1 MSHAL
6 LLCSQ
11 AAYLALTQLLDYKH
25 ELVLLLV
32 NTLLSD
38 LKSDNFVVVASAL
51 VVTSKLIGPDL
62 INAGACGFAL
72 FCFGSCLYPSAA
84 VLSTMCIL
92 QLGPCC
98 LVSCGI

>member
-1 MSHAL
+1 
-6 LLCSQ
+6 
-11 AAYLALTQLLDYKH
+11 LTQLLDYKH

-62 INAGACGFAL
+62 VNAGEVCAAL
-72 FCFGSCLYPSAA
+72 LRYFSP
-84 VLSTMCIL
+84 
-92 QLGPCC
+92 
-98 LVSCGI
+98 VSCIHEPCVRLALAVFRSLRVSGLGLPL